1 MDHGEQPR
9 ILIVRLS
16 AIGDIVVTTTLLH
29 GLRARWPKAHIG
41 WLVESRMASLLRGQP
56 GPHPGIDRLHEWK
69 RTEWSA
75 DFRRGRIDRAFA
87 GLRALRRELHAEKYD
102 LALDAQGLL
111 KSSLLAALSGAR
123 ERWVLRPREGAK
135 FVAHHA
141 VERRERVLP
150 GDEYRDL
157 LRALEVGDAA
167 ASARMRLEI
176 PEKARANAAELLRA
190 PLGDAHFAVICPFT
204 TRPQKH
210 WFDERWAELASGL
223 SARGLRTVAL
233 GGPGDV
239 ARMDAIRAAAPDIVS
254 LVGRTDL
261 LTAGAVLG
269 RARVTVGVDTGL
281 THLSMANGTPTV
293 ALFGSAY
300 PYTRAFEGS
309 EVLLEPL
316 PCAPCDRKPTCGGR
330 FDCMRA
336 LTVERVL
343 EAVNRRLSA
352 DARAVRVHG

>member
-1 MDHGEQPR
+1 MGSSEQPR

-16 AIGDIVVTTTLLH
+16 AIGDIVVTTTLLN
-29 GLRARWPKAHIG
+29 GLRAQWPKAHIG
-41 WLVESRMASLLRGQP
+41 WLVESRMASLLRG
-56 GPHPGIDRLHEWK
+56 HPAIDRLHEWR

-75 DFRRGRIDRAFA
+75 DARRGRIDRALHGA
-87 GLRALRRELHAEKYD
+87 IALRRELRAEKYD

-123 ERWVLRPREGAK
+123 ERWVLRPREGAAW
-135 FVAHHA
+135 VAHHA
-141 VERRERVLP
+141 VARRDRELP

-157 LRALEVGDAA
+157 LRALKVGDGAA
-167 ASARMRLEI
+167 NARMRLDI
-176 PEKARANAAELLRA
+176 PDAARAKANELLRA
-190 PLGDAHFAVICPFT
+190 ALGDARFAVICPFT

-210 WFDERWAELASGL
+210 WFDERWVELAGQL
-223 SARGLRTVAL
+223 ARRGLRTVAL

-239 ARMDAIRAAAPDIVS
+239 ARMESIRASAPDIVS

-269 RARVTVGVDTGL
+269 RAAVTVGVDTGL

-300 PYTRAFEGS
+300 PYMRAFEGS
-309 EVLLEPL
+309 EVLLETL
-316 PCAPCDRKPTCGGR
+316 ACAPCDRKPTCSGR

-336 LTVERVL
+336 LTVSRVA
-343 EAVNRRLSA
+343 EAVDRRLGTA
-352 DARAVRVHG
+352 GEGMRIHGA